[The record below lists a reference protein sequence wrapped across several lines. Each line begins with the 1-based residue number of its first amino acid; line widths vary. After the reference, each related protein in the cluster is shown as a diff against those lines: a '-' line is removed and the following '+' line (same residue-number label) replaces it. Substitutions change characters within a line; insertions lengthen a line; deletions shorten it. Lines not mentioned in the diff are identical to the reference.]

1 VVAKTAA
8 IPLAIAAVAVLALA
22 SGGRRKGGRGWAPGA
37 PLGGGLDSVW
47 AWGQWVEAAGA
58 LPGFAAFATAAAQGE
73 SRGNNLTGLGESQ
86 GILPGNV
93 ELNSGS
99 SLSQREADAS
109 CAGWEGARSRGFYA
123 DNTYDWRYWC
133 FGSGGW
139 FGLLPSTGLSAGG
152 TKGPFAN
159 ESPFV
164 VFDPISSVVM
174 MADFVKRVIKG
185 DRFQALPYGEQNW
198 LAVRRGM
205 KGSALISDYG
215 ETKDSSRRVRERLED
230 ALVAVDIDPDFMW
243 TRPEVGDYPGAA
255 ALLEWLNE
263 HVAVAA

>member
-1 VVAKTAA
+1 MANTAA

-22 SGGRRKGGRGWAPGA
+22 SGGRRRGGRGWAPGA

-86 GILPGNV
+86 GILPSNV
-93 ELNSGS
+93 ELNSGTN
-99 SLSQREADAS
+99 LSQREADAS
-109 CAGWEGARSRGFYA
+109 CAGWEGARSRGFYQN
-123 DNTYDWRYWC
+123 NTYDWRYWC

-152 TKGPFAN
+152 TQGPFADA
-159 ESPFV
+159 SPFV
-164 VFDPISSVVM
+164 VFDPIPSMVM
-174 MADFVKRVIKG
+174 MADFVKRVVKG
-185 DRFQALPYGEQNW
+185 PSFQNLPYGEQTW

-205 KGSALISDYG
+205 AASSLIGDYA
-215 ETKDSSRRVRERLED
+215 EEKTRSTQVRERLED

-243 TRPEVGDYPGAA
+243 TRPEVGEYPGAA
-255 ALLEWLNE
+255 NLLDWLNQ
-263 HVAVAA
+263 HQAAA